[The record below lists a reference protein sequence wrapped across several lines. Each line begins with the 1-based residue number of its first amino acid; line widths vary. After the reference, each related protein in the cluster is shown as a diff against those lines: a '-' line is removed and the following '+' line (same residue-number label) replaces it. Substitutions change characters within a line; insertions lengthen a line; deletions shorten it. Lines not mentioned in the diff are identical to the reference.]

1 MRSPM
6 VVDVFKEQLATI
18 MEWHRRDL
26 PSFKWGV
33 VLHRRNE
40 RGRIRFGAVTSGGES
55 MVLTSELL
63 DELSRMSCWLDGA
76 VRVRL
81 ECRSTA
87 DLPAEWA
94 AADRPDRAAL
104 VRSLAVYFDPGAT
117 GPDALGHHDARA
129 RMRILVA
136 HGDPANHRSVGSG
149 AGHHQP
155 GRTPRWRGTGCGRS
169 ARIDPARR
177 ASQAARQGDQQGN
190 QGAGRQHGP
199 SMSRGAG
206 TRKGEAA
213 ATDSG

>member
-18 MEWHRRDL
+18 MEWHRRDC
-26 PSFKWGV
+26 PAFKWGV

-55 MVLTSELL
+55 LVLTSELL

-87 DLPAEWA
+87 ELPAEWA
-94 AADRPDRAAL
+94 TIDRPDRAAL

-117 GPDALGHHDARA
+117 GPDAALFAAMAGELTPESCPTELFVLTR
-129 RMRILVA
+129 RRPPTW
-136 HGDPANHRSVGSG
+136 PA
-149 AGHHQP
+149 
-155 GRTPRWRGTGCGRS
+155 
-169 ARIDPARR
+169 
-177 ASQAARQGDQQGN
+177 
-190 QGAGRQHGP
+190 
-199 SMSRGAG
+199 
-206 TRKGEAA
+206 
-213 ATDSG
+213 